1 MNLKLLIG
9 VIFYLFLSVN
19 YTYSQDNEGSLN
31 GIVIDSETGETLIG
45 VNVVLEGTSKGTATD
60 IDGEYILKGIE
71 PGTYTLIVSYISFT
85 NQRITGV
92 KIKAGESVQIDIIL
106 NPETEFLDEILVT
119 AKVVLDNE
127 AGLLKQRQKSI
138 SFSDAISAESI
149 ARSGAGD
156 AAGAMKKVVGASIVG
171 GKYVYVRGLGDRYSS
186 SHLNGVELPSAD
198 PDKKSFQ
205 FDIFPSSLL
214 ENIITI
220 KTFTPDKP
228 GNFSGGLVD
237 VHTKDFPEKRTFSAS
252 FSGGY
257 NSLASGKEGYMSTF
271 SSTDYLAK
279 DYGTRAIPQ
288 PILDYLSNP
297 EFELPSS
304 NVARFHTKDAYL
316 LDDFS
321 SHFNNEMAPKITTLP
336 YNYSGSIAYG
346 DQLYLLGNPF
356 GYTMSLTYSQS
367 SSNFND
373 GQLGRWQLIG
383 ELDKSGGLINLFEL
397 TDQKSTI
404 SVDIGILAGL
414 SYKIGESHKIST
426 NLITTRSGQHG
437 ARNINGVW
445 NEEAPD
451 REYQS
456 SVIQY
461 VERSLTATQ
470 FSGKHYFEGLL
481 KSTIDWKYSVASNT
495 QFEPDLR
502 FLTYLIGQ
510 DDEGQPFLSLSSGL
524 LQRPAR
530 FFRELEEE
538 SDNLILDYSIPFE
551 FFGNTGGKFK
561 TGFYAQNINREFAE
575 KRFEYEIGPRSFTD
589 FADDINGFFSY
600 MGIVDSSQ
608 IGTRTR
614 YTFGNLIDDDT
625 NQKNQY
631 TAEKEVTAYY
641 VMLELPISSQLKL
654 ITGFRPEMTKMNTTS
669 GDTSATPGVLDI
681 TDILPAFSAVYNLT
695 DNMNIR
701 GSYTNTIARPTFREL
716 APYTT
721 FDFVGDFIFT
731 GNAELQRTLIK
742 NMDLRWEWFPNTGEI
757 IAVSAFYK
765 DIENPIERIVRLD
778 VNRAQS
784 VQNVAQAQVYG
795 MEFEIRKNLNFINES
810 LSNFQF
816 SNNFSLVQ
824 SEVSI
829 PDAELFNIRI
839 NDPDTP
845 DTRSLAGQSPFLLN
859 FDLEYFNEVNGVS
872 ANASFNRFGDR
883 LYSVA
888 LGAIPD
894 VFERGYSTFDI
905 IVNKA
910 FTNGFKAK
918 LSAKNILNPDVKLS
932 HELDGQEYIYQSY
945 KTGRSLS
952 LGISYSF

>member
-1 MNLKLLIG
+1 MNKLLI
-9 VIFYLFLSVN
+9 LFFSLALLLSTSVFAQSTN
-19 YTYSQDNEGSLN
+19 GSLT
-31 GIVIDSETGETLIG
+31 GTIVDSESGETLIG
-45 VNVVLEGTSKGTATD
+45 VNVVLEGTVKGTASD
-60 IDGEYILKGIE
+60 IDGNYTIKSIE
-71 PGTYTLIVSYISFT
+71 PGTYTLVVSYISFT
-85 NQRITGV
+85 PQKITGIEIV
-92 KIKAGESVQIDIIL
+92 AGETVQLDIIL
-106 NPETEFLDEILVT
+106 QPETEFLDEIVVT
-119 AKVVLDNE
+119 AEAVLDNE

-156 AAGAMKKVVGASIVG
+156 AAGAMKKVVGASVVG

-237 VHTKDFPEKRTFSAS
+237 VYTKDFPEQRTFSVS

-257 NSLASGKEGYMSTF
+257 NALASGKEGYLSTTG
-271 SSTDYLAK
+271 STDYLAK
-279 DYGTRAIPQ
+279 DDGTRAVPQ
-288 PILDYLSNP
+288 PILDYISDP
-297 EFELPSS
+297 EFDLPSS
-304 NVARFHTKDAYL
+304 SSARFISEDAYL

-336 YNYSGSIAYG
+336 YNFGGSIAYG
-346 DQLYLLGNPF
+346 DQLELLGNPL
-356 GYTMSLTYSQS
+356 GYTMSLTYNQS
-367 SSNFND
+367 ASNYSD
-373 GQLGRWQLIG
+373 GKLGRWQLIG
-383 ELDKSGGLINLFEL
+383 ELDKSGGLTNLFDL

-404 SVDIGILAGL
+404 SVDMGLLAGV
-414 SYKIGESHKIST
+414 SYKIGEGHKVST

-451 REYQS
+451 RGYQS

-461 VERSLTATQ
+461 IERSLTALQ
-470 FSGKHYFEGLL
+470 FSGKHYFKGLL
-481 KSTIDWKYSVASNT
+481 NSTIDWKYSVATNT
-495 QFEPDLR
+495 QSEPDLR
-502 FLTYLIGQ
+502 FLTYLIGE
-510 DDEGQPFLSLSSGL
+510 DEDGQTFLSLSSGL
-524 LQRPAR
+524 FQRPAR
-530 FFRELEEE
+530 FFRELEED
-538 SDNLILDYSIPFE
+538 SDNLILDYSVPFE
-551 FFGNTGGKFK
+551 FLGNSGGKFK
-561 TGFYAQNINREFAE
+561 TGYYQQSINRDFAE
-575 KRFEYEIGPRSFTD
+575 NRFEYEIGARSFSD
-589 FADDINGFFSY
+589 FANDINGFFSY
-600 MGIVDSSQ
+600 TGIVDSSQ

-631 TAEKEVTAYY
+631 TAEKEITAFYLM
-641 VMLELPISSQLKL
+641 VELPITSQLKL

-669 GDTSATPGVLDI
+669 GDTSTAPGILDN
-681 TDILPAFSAVYNLT
+681 TDILPAVSAVYNLT

-731 GNAELQRTLIK
+731 GNAELERTLIT
-742 NMDLRWEWFPNTGEI
+742 NMDLRWEWFPNAGEI
-757 IAVSAFYK
+757 IAVSVFYK

-784 VQNVAQAQVYG
+784 VQNVAEAQVYG
-795 MEFEIRKNLNFINES
+795 MEFEIRKSLNFISEA

-839 NDPDTP
+839 NDPDAP

-859 FDLEYFNEVNGVS
+859 FDLEYFKEDNGFS

-894 VFERGYSTFDI
+894 VFERGYSTLDI
-905 IVNKA
+905 IVNKS
-910 FTNGFKAK
+910 FSNGFKAK
-918 LSAKNILNPDVKLS
+918 LSAKNLFDPAVKLS
-932 HELDGQEYIYQSY
+932 HELEGQEYIYQSY
-945 KTGRSLS
+945 KTGRSISLS
-952 LGISYSF
+952 LSYSF

>member
-1 MNLKLLIG
+1 MKYILFVTLFIAHLI
-9 VIFYLFLSVN
+9 
-19 YTYSQDNEGSLN
+19 SQSAHAQSTTGSIT
-31 GIVIDSETGETLIG
+31 GTVVDSESGETLIG
-45 VNVVLEGTSKGTATD
+45 VNVVLEGTLKGTATD
-60 IDGEYILKGIE
+60 IDGKYTLKSVE
-71 PGTYTLIVSYISFT
+71 PGIYNLIVSYISFT
-85 NQRITGV
+85 TQKITGV
-92 KIKAGESVQIDIIL
+92 EIKAGETVQMDIIL
-106 NPETEFLDEILVT
+106 NPETEFLDEIVVT
-119 AKVVLDNE
+119 AEVVLDNE

-156 AAGAMKKVVGASIVG
+156 AAGAMKKVVGASVVG

-237 VHTKDFPEKRTFSAS
+237 VYTKDFPEKRTFSVS

-257 NSLASGKEGYMSTF
+257 NALTSGKDGYLSTAG
-271 SSTDYLAK
+271 STDYLAK
-279 DYGTRAIPQ
+279 DDGTRAVPQ
-288 PILDYLSNP
+288 PILDYISDP
-297 EFELPSS
+297 DFELPSS
-304 NVARFHTKDAYL
+304 SSARFRAEDAYL
-316 LDDFS
+316 LNDFS

-346 DQLYLLGNPF
+346 DQLELLGNPL
-356 GYTMSLTYSQS
+356 GYTMSLTYGQS
-367 SSNFND
+367 SSNYND

-383 ELDKSGGLINLFEL
+383 ELDKSGGLTNLFDL
-397 TDQKSTI
+397 KDQRSSI
-404 SVDIGILAGL
+404 SVDMGVLAGL
-414 SYKIGESHKIST
+414 SYKIGEGHKVST
-426 NLITTRSGQHG
+426 NVISTRSGQHG
-437 ARNINGVW
+437 ARNITGVW

-461 VERSLTATQ
+461 VGRSLTAIQ

-481 KSTIDWKYSVASNT
+481 KSTIDWKYSIASNT
-495 QFEPDLR
+495 QSEPDLR
-502 FLTYLIGQ
+502 FLTYLVGQ

-524 LQRPAR
+524 FQRPAR
-530 FFRELEEE
+530 FFRDLEEE
-538 SDNLILDYSIPFE
+538 SDNIILDYSIPFE
-551 FFGNTGGKFK
+551 FLGNTGGKFK
-561 TGFYAQNINREFAE
+561 TGFYAQNINRDFAE

-608 IGTRTR
+608 IGTLTR

-625 NQKNQY
+625 NEKNQY

-641 VMLELPISSQLKL
+641 VMVELPISSQLKL

-669 GDTSATPGVLDI
+669 GDTSATPGVLDN
-681 TDILPAFSAVYNLT
+681 TDILPAVSAVYNLS

-765 DIENPIERIVRLD
+765 DITNPIERIVRLD

-795 MEFEIRKNLNFINES
+795 MEFEIRKNLSFLSEG

-839 NDPDTP
+839 NDPDAP
-845 DTRSLAGQSPFLLN
+845 ETRSLAGQSPFLLN
-859 FDLEYFNEVNGVS
+859 FDLEYFNEVNGFS

-894 VFERGYSTFDI
+894 VFERGYSTLDI
-905 IVNKA
+905 IVNKV
-910 FTNGFKAK
+910 FSNGFKAK
-918 LSAKNILNPDVKLS
+918 VSAKNLLNPDVKLS

-945 KTGRSLS
+945 KTGRSISLS
-952 LGISYSF
+952 LSYSF